1 MNGSEESDETDLL
14 LSIPP
19 DYFNVYTPESEKK
32 SDSDENFDESVY
44 VLNDLLTAKIRNT
57 YGSKN
62 LSHLVNLNVN
72 TNFEEF
78 KTNEK
83 QCNTNLNANNC
94 ASIYVR
100 SGAAQENQQP
110 GVTSLHKVPIGR
122 HPFSLPSSPSDTIK
136 SYFNRPT
143 SNATVKT
150 RTCDAQQNSA
160 ANINDDSVGNSN
172 TNSTTPVKDDSSHT
186 LEDHETDI
194 KTTDNNRNNELLK
207 AIDEYLIEVNKDD
220 KKSIQSVGMN
230 VKSEETNHIMN
241 RFLKDDMDR
250 INSLDLDRKSEAGDS
265 VNFDLRLVDSL
276 LKEMETTQSEIEK
289 KLKSREKNEH
299 VENDPCTKKLTWQS
313 GDFIGSIPDLGF
325 GVRELYASPEPRKT
339 ETDKLKKPVT
349 EQPCVQKMFTPLGD
363 SAAIAVSHSNDTK
376 AVTVPEEQSNN
387 VFSARRRLN
396 LDGYKLG
403 EYSGLSDSKQLSM
416 SNSFFDSERRKD
428 VGAKVSSPRLFRRTS
443 TVGLIN
449 KGLLSPKLHQ
459 TKQFSSPKTSSADQH
474 QVLHQTRQFSSPKTL
489 SADQHQEFDNRKNKG
504 TEGGHLSERSAEPP
518 GLPKSDKNH
527 PSENLNSNGLLSLSD
542 LWTKDNVINTEDPS
556 KLKQKLEE
564 ERYRRQ
570 HCEQLIHNLQY
581 RLLEQQEKL
590 AVAMHVDQ
598 EKDRAIQQI
607 RDAWHQLTRHWTEL
621 EDQRHKLAQEL
632 QKEKDVSKQRELEIS
647 KKVEQWNTEI
657 AQALD
662 LAAGYKEKS
671 EAMNL
676 EREALKQEMDKKMQ
690 EMREK
695 LTSIE
700 EENKKYVTEKTK
712 LVEELEETRR
722 EAAEEKR
729 LVQEAQKELQ
739 KTKEHVADLEA
750 ELTVLQDQKQALT
763 TKLKEERTHI
773 AMLEQ
778 QTATMQQA
786 LTNSKHNEKTAADE
800 VRMYGERLE
809 VARSELR
816 TFYQSQLETVV
827 KEKLKEFQDQLD
839 SAEVALKAELET
851 KEKQWSEKA
860 VNQCRLL
867 ADRHKEEINKM
878 DEQFRNEMKAMKAK
892 LAESEQKRITA
903 ENLLKE
909 ETNRRTEIAERLHSV
924 MEKQWK
930 ETLKIITNA
939 SSGENNK
946 NAPSSNKISEHTRK
960 KIDTF
965 LDMARNMSSHGSSS
979 SSVTFYED
987 DVLPVTKVNSEHAR
1001 KKDMHTHVNLRGITS
1016 PRSSTVSSTRNSE
1029 DIPFGKEGLT
1039 TCRPA
1044 NTEQDI
1050 MKQADQEQLKHYIQ
1064 MLLER
1069 TPGNPVGNESGN
1081 RFAENYYAKTDS
1093 QNSKW
1098 EALMMQDGQKVMFND
1113 NKAARSK
1120 KRPWK

>member
-1 MNGSEESDETDLL
+1 MSGSQLSDETDLL

-19 DYFNVYTPESEKK
+19 DYFNVYTPESEEKI
-32 SDSDENFDESVY
+32 DSDENFDESAY
-44 VLNDLLTAKIRNT
+44 VLNDLLSAKVRST
-57 YGSKN
+57 YGNKN
-62 LSHLVNLNVN
+62 LSQSVNSSVN
-72 TNFEEF
+72 TNSEEF
-78 KTNEK
+78 KTNEE
-83 QCNTNLNANNC
+83 QCNTNLNANKLC
-94 ASIYVR
+94 ASSYLR
-100 SGAAQENQQP
+100 SSCADSVTQENQQP
-110 GVTSLHKVPIGR
+110 GVTSSCKVPTGR
-122 HPFSLPSSPSDTIK
+122 HPFSLPGSPSDTIK
-136 SYFNRPT
+136 SYFNT
-143 SNATVKT
+143 SNDTVKNK
-150 RTCDAQQNSA
+150 TCDAQNSA
-160 ANINDDSVGNSN
+160 VNVKDESVDNSS
-172 TNSTTPVKDDSSHT
+172 TSSTTPVMNDSNHK
-186 LEDHETDI
+186 LEDHETNI
-194 KTTDNNRNNELLK
+194 KTTDNDRKNELLK
-207 AIDEYLIEVNKDD
+207 AIDEYLDEVKKDD
-220 KKSIQSVGMN
+220 KKNIPSIVMN
-230 VKSEETNHIMN
+230 EKSEETNHIMN

-250 INSLDLDRKSEAGDS
+250 INSLDLGRKSEAGDS
-265 VNFDLRLVDSL
+265 VQFDLRQVDNL

-299 VENDPCTKKLTWQS
+299 TESDTGTKKLTWQS

-325 GVRELYASPEPRKT
+325 GIRELYASPEPRKT
-339 ETDKLKKPVT
+339 QLDKLKKPVT
-349 EQPCVQKMFTPLGD
+349 EQPCVRKMFSPLGD
-363 SAAIAVSHSNDTK
+363 SAANDVSHSNDTK

-403 EYSGLSDSKQLSM
+403 EYSVLSGSKQLSA
-416 SNSFFDSERRKD
+416 SNSFSDSERRKD
-428 VGAKVSSPRLFRRTS
+428 VGAKVSSSSSTFRKTPIFSLKNR
-443 TVGLIN
+443 
-449 KGLLSPKLHQ
+449 GLLSPKLHQ
-459 TKQFSSPKTSSADQH
+459 TKPFSSPKAPSADQH
-474 QVLHQTRQFSSPKTL
+474 Q
-489 SADQHQEFDNRKNKG
+489 DFDNGKNKG
-504 TEGGHLSERSAEPP
+504 IEGRHLSEGSAEPP
-518 GLPKSDKNH
+518 GLHKSDKNH
-527 PSENLNSNGLLSLSD
+527 PNENLNPNGLLSLSD

-581 RLLEQQEKL
+581 RVLEQQEKL

-598 EKDRAIQQI
+598 EKDKAIQQI
-607 RDAWHQLTRHWTEL
+607 RDAWHQLTTHWTEL
-621 EDQRHKLAQEL
+621 EDQRHKLAHEL
-632 QKEKDVSKQRELEIS
+632 QKERDVSKQRELEIS
-647 KKVEQWNTEI
+647 KKVERWNTEI

-676 EREALKQEMDKKMQ
+676 EREALKQEMDKKIQ
-690 EMREK
+690 EMKEK
-695 LTSIE
+695 LISIE
-700 EENKKYVTEKTK
+700 EENKKCVTEKIK

-729 LVQEAQKELQ
+729 LVQEAQKELR
-739 KTKEHVADLEA
+739 KTEEHVSELEA
-750 ELTVLQDQKQALT
+750 ELAVLQDQKQTLT

-778 QTATMQQA
+778 QNATMQQA
-786 LTNSKHNEKTAADE
+786 LTNAKQNEKTAADE

-839 SAEVALKAELET
+839 SAEVALKAELQT

-878 DEQFRNEMKAMKAK
+878 DEQFKHEMKIMKAK

-939 SSGENNK
+939 STGENNK
-946 NAPSSNKISEHTRK
+946 NAPSSNNKISEHTRK

-965 LDMARNMSSHGSSS
+965 LDMARNIGSHGSSS

-987 DVLPVTKVNSEHAR
+987 DILPVRKVNSEHAR
-1001 KKDMHTHVNLRGITS
+1001 KKDTHTHKNSRDITS
-1016 PRSSTVSSTRNSE
+1016 PRSSTVSSTHNTE
-1029 DIPFGKEGLT
+1029 DIPFGREGLT

-1044 NTEQDI
+1044 NTDQDI
-1050 MKQADQEQLKHYIQ
+1050 MKQADQEQLKRYIQ

-1069 TPGNPVGNESGN
+1069 TPGNPVDNVSGN
-1081 RFAENYYAKTDS
+1081 RLCQEFTENDGAKTTDL

-1098 EALMMQDGQKVMFND
+1098 EALMMQDCQKQMLYD